1 MLWVFYTYAAVHMRK
16 RNAAKHGRGAHLNA
30 CSLNPQPVVTGVYAC
45 THGWVLYTCAQEVRT
60 GAQEVRTGAQEVRT
74 GAQEVRTGA
83 QEVRTGA
90 QEVRTVRKRCALVR
104 KRAQAVGICLLNV
117 YVCICIGVC
126 MCMHV
131 YA

>member
-1 MLWVFYTYAAVHMRK
+1 MRK

-83 QEVRTGA
+83 QEVRTGVQEMCTGA
-90 QEVRTVRKRCALVR
+90 QE
-104 KRAQAVGICLLNV
+104 AQAVGICLLNV